1 MCGFIIVQ
9 FIEELTDNHADWPDE
24 SPHFSRTLQELPHV
38 TQVISANVT
47 LQELPH
53 VSGVISANV
62 TLLRPVPRHPQVQA
76 GSVRPGGN
84 AWNQV
89 KWL

>member
-9 FIEELTDNHADWPDE
+9 FIEELTDNHSGWPDE
-24 SPHFSRTLQELPHV
+24 SPHFSR
-38 TQVISANVT
+38 T

-76 GSVRPGGN
+76 GSVTPGGN